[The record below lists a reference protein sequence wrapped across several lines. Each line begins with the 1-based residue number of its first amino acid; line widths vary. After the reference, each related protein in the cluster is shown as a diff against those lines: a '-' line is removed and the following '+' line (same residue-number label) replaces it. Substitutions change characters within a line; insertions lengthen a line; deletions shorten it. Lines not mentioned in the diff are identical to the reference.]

1 VFGLRVL
8 VGRNIDNISPTIN
21 CTTGKARYGVST
33 HLTPPKK
40 VRRSIEKVRRSMEE
54 IPTTYLLQGLCHQ
67 QQKENDS
74 CDQYGKVRT
83 HQEN

>member
-1 VFGLRVL
+1 ML

-21 CTTGKARYGVST
+21 CTTGKARYGVSS
-33 HLTPPKK
+33 KK